1 MDKKLERLKH
11 MIEESNYTVAMSGSG
26 MLDES
31 GSASLKDQS
40 RAYDIEE
47 KYGSSPEDIFSSA
60 YYNTRAEQ
68 FFHFYREELLKKI
81 PDPTKSGEVM
91 AKLEEMGKLNCIIT
105 ANLFE
110 QCQRAGCK
118 NVINLHGSI
127 YRNKCPRCGKTFD
140 KDYILQSKTVPR
152 CDVCGAVVR
161 PQLSLYGEML
171 DSQIVAR
178 TVEEVE
184 RAEVLLLLGTTLESE
199 LYSNYIRYFNGK
211 SLVII
216 HKEPHHSDEK
226 ADLVILGDPKDVLPQ
241 LGYL

>member
-47 KYGSSPEDIFSSA
+47 KYGSSPEDIFTSA
-60 YYNTRAEQ
+60 YYNTRA
-68 FFHFYREELLKKI
+68 ELLKKI